1 MWLHRDLH
9 KTQGFSND
17 RDQSI
22 GQDGEEYE
30 MDSVATA
37 LQVHLAHW
45 SMANRGVKK
54 HVS

>member
-1 MWLHRDLH
+1 MRSHRNFR
-9 KTQGFSND
+9 KTTVEND

-37 LQVHLAHW
+37 LQVHLVHGC
-45 SMANRGVKK
+45 GVICCCWW
-54 HVS
+54 